1 MKYKTLLMLL
11 TALWSWGTSTTDAA
25 VGSRVSVHDPSVVWN
40 PSNRRYY
47 IFGSHRATAT
57 SSDMINWTWSNFSWY
72 GGASNANT
80 FKTQQVTTVLKNGEE
95 VEFPNFDATGWSGAY
110 GNYNIDGN
118 LWAPD
123 VIYNTAMKKW
133 CMYMSVNGPT
143 WNSSIVLLTANNITG
158 PYRYQG
164 PVVVTGFNVNNHAN
178 VNYKKTDLEL
188 VLGTQKS
195 LPSRYTAYW
204 GRRWPHA
211 IDPCVF
217 YDQTG
222 QLWMAYGSWSGG
234 IWMLKLNAETGL
246 RDYDVKYAVAG
257 SGDNVTSD
265 PYFGKRIAGGFY
277 SSGEG
282 SYIEYIGGYYFFF
295 VSNGGLAEGG
305 KPDDYNFGGYQMRV
319 FRSDKPDGPY
329 KDRRG
334 QTAVLSNYELNFGP
348 NSSQRGVNI
357 FGAYSDWGYQ
367 TVGNMGERSQG
378 HNSIIAAADGR
389 IYLVYHTRFQTGGGF
404 ENRVHQCYLNKDNW
418 LVAAPFEYSGEKVK
432 TTDIA
437 EKQLIPTDKIPGVYQ
452 FLKHGYGLD
461 HRKKEVNK
469 PVDIHLNYDGTI
481 SGDLSGKWS
490 IEEGTSYITIT
501 CGGVTYKG
509 VMVEQ
514 TLEPRTTKTPAF
526 TALATSGVTV
536 WGYKSASLP
545 IPDAISNV
553 IDPQTADDQWYD
565 LRGFPVATPLGK
577 GIYIKNGRKY
587 FFQK

>member
-1 MKYKTLLMLL
+1 MKCKTHIFLLLAVL
-11 TALWSWGTSTTDAA
+11 SLVPFTTQAA
-25 VGSRVSVHDPSVVWN
+25 VGSRVSVHDPSVVWS
-40 PSNRRYY
+40 PSNKRYY

-57 SSDMINWTWSNFSWY
+57 SSDMINWTWSSFSWY
-72 GGASNANT
+72 SGTSNANT
-80 FKTQQVTTVLKNGEE
+80 FKTQQVKTVVKNGEE
-95 VEFPNFDATGWSGAY
+95 VEFPNFDANGWSGAY

-143 WNSSIVLLTANNITG
+143 WNSSIVLLTANSITG
-158 PYRYQG
+158 PYRYQA
-164 PVVVTGFNVNNHAN
+164 PVVVTGFNVNNNTN
-178 VNYKKTDLEL
+178 VNYKMTDLEL
-188 VLGTQKS
+188 ALGPLKS

-217 YDQTG
+217 YDNEG
-222 QLWMAYGSWSGG
+222 QLWMSYGSWSGG
-234 IWMLKLNAETGL
+234 IWILKLDAETGL
-246 RDYDVKYAVAG
+246 RDYNVSYPVTG

-282 SYIEYIGGYYFFF
+282 SYIEYIDGYYFLF

-305 KPDDYNFGGYQMRV
+305 KQDDYNFGGYQMRV

-357 FGAYSDWGYQ
+357 FGAYSEWGYQ

-378 HNSIIAAADGR
+378 HNSIIAAEDGR

-404 ENRVHQCYLNKDNW
+404 ENRVHQCYLNKDKW

-437 EKQLIPTDKIPGVYQ
+437 EKQLIPTEKIPGVYK

-469 PVDIHLNYDGTI
+469 PVEINLNYDGTI
-481 SGDLSGKWS
+481 SGDLTGKWS
-490 IEEGTSYITIT
+490 MEEGTSYITVI
-501 CGGVTYKG
+501 CGGTTYKG

-514 TLEPRTTKTPAF
+514 TLEPRTTKAPAF
-526 TALATSGVTV
+526 TALANTGVTV
-536 WGYKSASLP
+536 WGYKSGNLP
-545 IPDAISNV
+545 VPDGISNV
-553 IDPQTADDQWYD
+553 IAPQATDGQWYD
-565 LRGFPVATPLGK
+565 LRGVPVAVPQKK
-577 GIYIKNGRKY
+577 GVYIKNGRKY
-587 FFQK
+587 LLK